1 MYCAKGKIKQFFLI
15 VSWGLY
21 DLANQFFALN
31 IVSLY
36 FIRWLTIEKHV
47 PEIFYSIAFS
57 ISTLVVAIITPVLG
71 SISDIL
77 NKRMPFLIFFT
88 LLSVAF
94 TMMLGTTGIIVIEL
108 AFFAIA
114 NLGCQAAVVFY
125 NALLTD
131 VAPKEKIGLVSGF
144 GRMLGYSG
152 ALVALYLIKPIV
164 LKSGYQATFFPTG
177 MWFLI
182 FALPCL
188 VGLKDKAGKGSI
200 GLFSLLKKDK
210 AAGILK
216 DLKAGLRATY
226 TLPGFSD
233 FLKASFFGLCVVNVI
248 IIFMSAYA
256 TNVFK
261 LNETQ
266 IIHLVGFS
274 TFFAIAGSLTAGYI
288 CDKLGS
294 VRTLMAIFFLWEVS
308 IVFGALVKTHTF
320 YLGIGALVGISLGA
334 TWAVARAL
342 AIELTPEEKMGNGFG
357 LFNLAGYLSAVMGAL
372 FWGGMLFCFSRFGV
386 LSYRIS
392 LFSLSI
398 FLVLG
403 FVYLL
408 RLVRILPVKA

>member
-1 MYCAKGKIKQFFLI
+1 MRQFFLI

-36 FIRWLTIEKHV
+36 FVRWLTIEKQV

-71 SISDIL
+71 SVSDIL

-88 LLSVAF
+88 LLSVIF
-94 TMMLGTTGIIVIEL
+94 TMMLGTTGNIVIEL
-108 AFFAIA
+108 VFFAIA
-114 NLGCQAAVVFY
+114 NCGCQAAVVFY
-125 NALLTD
+125 NALLVD

-144 GRMLGYSG
+144 GRMLAYSG
-152 ALVALYLIKPIV
+152 ALVALYLVKPIV

-182 FALPCL
+182 FALPSML
-188 VGLKDKAGKGSI
+188 FLKDKAKKENR
-200 GLFSLLKKDK
+200 GLFSLLKKDR
-210 AAGILK
+210 AAGIVK
-216 DLKAGLRATY
+216 DLKTGLRATY
-226 TLPGFSD
+226 KLPGFSD
-233 FLKASFFGLCVVNVI
+233 FLKASFYGLCVANVI

-266 IIHLVGFS
+266 IINVVGFS
-274 TFFAIAGSLTAGYI
+274 TFFAIAGSLISGYI
-288 CDKLGS
+288 CDRVGS
-294 VRTLMAIFFLWEVS
+294 VRMLMAIFFLWEVF
-308 IVFGALVKTHTF
+308 ILLGALVKKPSM
-320 YLGIGALVGISLGA
+320 YLGIGALAGISLGA
-334 TWAVARAL
+334 TWTVARAL
-342 AIELTPEEKMGNGFG
+342 AVELTPEEKMGNVFG

-372 FWGGMLFCFSRFGV
+372 FWGAMLFCFSRFGV

-408 RLVRILPVKA
+408 RLVKALPVKA

>member
-1 MYCAKGKIKQFFLI
+1 MI

-36 FIRWLTIEKHV
+36 FVRWLTIEKQV

-71 SISDIL
+71 SVSDIL

-88 LLSVAF
+88 LLSVIF
-94 TMMLGTTGIIVIEL
+94 TMMLGTTGNIVIEL
-108 AFFAIA
+108 VFFAIA
-114 NLGCQAAVVFY
+114 NCGCQAAVVFY
-125 NALLTD
+125 NALLVD

-144 GRMLGYSG
+144 GRMLAYSG
-152 ALVALYLIKPIV
+152 ALVALYLVKPIV

-182 FALPCL
+182 FALPSML
-188 VGLKDKAGKGSI
+188 FLKDKAKKENR
-200 GLFSLLKKDK
+200 GLFSLLKKDR
-210 AAGILK
+210 AAGIVK
-216 DLKAGLRATY
+216 DLKTGLRATY
-226 TLPGFSD
+226 KLPGFSD
-233 FLKASFFGLCVVNVI
+233 FLKASFYGLCVANVI

-266 IIHLVGFS
+266 IINVVGFS
-274 TFFAIAGSLTAGYI
+274 TFFAIAGSLISGYI
-288 CDKLGS
+288 CDRVGS
-294 VRTLMAIFFLWEVS
+294 VRMLMAIFFLWEVF
-308 IVFGALVKTHTF
+308 ILLGALVKKPSM
-320 YLGIGALVGISLGA
+320 YLGIGALAGISLGA
-334 TWAVARAL
+334 TWTVARAL
-342 AIELTPEEKMGNGFG
+342 AVELTPEEKMGNVFG

-372 FWGGMLFCFSRFGV
+372 FWGAMLFCFSRFGV

-408 RLVRILPVKA
+408 RLVKALPVKA

>member
-1 MYCAKGKIKQFFLI
+1 LI

-36 FIRWLTIEKHV
+36 FVRWLTIEKQV

-71 SISDIL
+71 SVSDIL

-88 LLSVAF
+88 LLSVIF
-94 TMMLGTTGIIVIEL
+94 TMMLGTTGNIVIEL
-108 AFFAIA
+108 VFFAIA
-114 NLGCQAAVVFY
+114 NCGCQAAVVFY
-125 NALLTD
+125 NALLVD

-144 GRMLGYSG
+144 GRMLAYSG
-152 ALVALYLIKPIV
+152 ALVALYLVKPIV

-182 FALPCL
+182 FALPSML
-188 VGLKDKAGKGSI
+188 FLKDKAKKENR
-200 GLFSLLKKDK
+200 GLFSLLKKDR
-210 AAGILK
+210 AAGIVK
-216 DLKAGLRATY
+216 DLKTGLRATY
-226 TLPGFSD
+226 KLPGFSD
-233 FLKASFFGLCVVNVI
+233 FLKASFYGLCVANVI

-266 IIHLVGFS
+266 IINVVGFS
-274 TFFAIAGSLTAGYI
+274 TFFAIAGSLISGYI
-288 CDKLGS
+288 CDRVGS
-294 VRTLMAIFFLWEVS
+294 VRMLMAIFFLWEVF
-308 IVFGALVKTHTF
+308 ILLGALVKKPSM
-320 YLGIGALVGISLGA
+320 YLGIGALAGISLGA
-334 TWAVARAL
+334 TWTVARAL
-342 AIELTPEEKMGNGFG
+342 AVELTPEEKMGNVFG

-372 FWGGMLFCFSRFGV
+372 FWGAMLFCFSRFGV

-408 RLVRILPVKA
+408 RLVKALPVKA

>member
-1 MYCAKGKIKQFFLI
+1 MRQFFLI

-36 FIRWLTIEKHV
+36 FVRWLTIEKQV

-71 SISDIL
+71 SVSDIL

-88 LLSVAF
+88 LLSVIF
-94 TMMLGTTGIIVIEL
+94 TMMLGTAGNVVIEL
-108 AFFAIA
+108 VFFAIA
-114 NLGCQAAVVFY
+114 NCGCQAAVVFY
-125 NALLTD
+125 NALLVD

-144 GRMLGYSG
+144 GRMLAYSG
-152 ALVALYLIKPIV
+152 ALVALYLVKPIV

-182 FALPCL
+182 FALPSML
-188 VGLKDKAGKGSI
+188 FLKDKAKKENR
-200 GLFSLLKKDK
+200 GLFSLLKKDR
-210 AAGILK
+210 AAGIVK
-216 DLKAGLRATY
+216 DLKTGLRATY
-226 TLPGFSD
+226 KLPGFSD
-233 FLKASFFGLCVVNVI
+233 FLKASFYGLCVANVI

-266 IIHLVGFS
+266 IINVVGFS
-274 TFFAIAGSLTAGYI
+274 TFFAIAGSLISGYI
-288 CDKLGS
+288 CDRVGS
-294 VRTLMAIFFLWEVS
+294 VRMLMAIFFLWEVF
-308 IVFGALVKTHTF
+308 ILLGALVKKPSM
-320 YLGIGALVGISLGA
+320 YLGIGALAGISLGA
-334 TWAVARAL
+334 TWTVARAL
-342 AIELTPEEKMGNGFG
+342 AVELTPEEKMGNVFG

-372 FWGGMLFCFSRFGV
+372 FWGAMLFCFSRFGV

-408 RLVRILPVKA
+408 RLVKALPVKA